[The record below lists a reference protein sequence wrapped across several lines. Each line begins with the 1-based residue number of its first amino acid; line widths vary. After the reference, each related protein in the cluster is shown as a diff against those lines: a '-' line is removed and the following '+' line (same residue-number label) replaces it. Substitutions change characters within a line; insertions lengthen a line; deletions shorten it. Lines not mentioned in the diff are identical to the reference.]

1 MSLFAL
7 ILLFL
12 FIWFILLP
20 ILRIGWKINTVR
32 RQAGKA
38 FQQMADDRQRAAD
51 RQQRD
56 RRQAGWQQGPATDK
70 IFSKTDGEYVE
81 WEDITVTPT
90 ETTSSASTS
99 QQSDQT
105 HRTQHFWQRKSS
117 SASTSRI
124 TDVDFEDL

>member
-7 ILLFL
+7 LLLFF

-38 FQQMADDRQRAAD
+38 FQQMADERQRAAE

-56 RRQAGWQQGPATDK
+56 RRPAGWQQGPATDK

-81 WEDITVTPT
+81 WEDITLSQTQ
-90 ETTSSASTS
+90 SASS
-99 QQSDQT
+99 KQSDQP
-105 HRTQHFWQRKSS
+105 HRTRRFWQRKSS
-117 SASTSRI
+117 ASASRI